1 MARANLRD
9 QVRRRRATIVLA
21 ALALTCIASA
31 TSQADDETDLPGLDP
46 LNEAAPALASS
57 PSVAAALAERAAA
70 LRRVYA
76 GPRDSWPRPDV
87 AGSAWEELGP
97 TPPAPVTSADT
108 PARQALGKT
117 LFFDPRLSRSGQI
130 ACASCHDP
138 DLAWA
143 DGRTTS
149 FGHGR
154 KVLRRNSPS
163 ILNAGLRQTFFWD
176 GRAYSLEDQASQVLS
191 NRDEMHESAADA
203 AAVVA
208 SIPGYAPLFTAAF
221 GDPAVD
227 QDRVVAAIVSFE
239 RTIVGGRSPFDRFLR
254 GESTALSDDAV
265 RGLHVFRTRGKC
277 MSCHHGP
284 LLTDELFHDVGLS
297 YYGRAL
303 QDLGR
308 YEHTLDPADSGTFR
322 TPSLRDV
329 ARTGPYMHNGLFDLK
344 GLLSLYNAG
353 MPTLRRTPA
362 QEDDPLFPVKSP
374 VLVRLD
380 LSRQDLADLEAFL
393 HALSEPRRR
402 VRPPT
407 LPD

>member
-1 MARANLRD
+1 MRD
-9 QVRRRRATIVLA
+9 EHRRAGRASVAIG
-21 ALALTCIASA
+21 ALALLIAGHGPSA
-31 TSQADDETDLPGLDP
+31 ADDDAVLELGLTVDDAP
-46 LNEAAPALASS
+46 AAPPSPDALASL
-57 PSVAAALAERAAA
+57 AARAAA
-70 LRRVYA
+70 LREVYA
-76 GPRDSWPRPDV
+76 GPPASWPKPDV
-87 AGSAWEELGP
+87 APGVAWQELGP
-97 TPPAPVTSADT
+97 TPPAVVVEGET
-108 PARQALGKT
+108 PAVQALGKT

-154 KVLRRNSPS
+154 KALRRNAPS
-163 ILNAGLRQTFFWD
+163 ILNAGARQTYFWD

-203 AAVVA
+203 AAVIS

-221 GDPAVD
+221 GDAKVD
-227 QDRVVAAIVSFE
+227 QDRVVGAIVAFE

-254 GESTALSDDAV
+254 GETGALTDDAV
-265 RGLHVFRTRGKC
+265 RGLHVFRARGKC
-277 MSCHHGP
+277 MSCHFGP
-284 LLTDELFHDVGLS
+284 LLTDEQFHEVGLS

-308 YEHTLDPADSGTFR
+308 YEHTKDPTDSGTFR

-329 ARTGPYMHNGLFDLK
+329 GRTGPYMHNGLFDLR
-344 GLLSLYNAG
+344 GLLNMYNVG
-353 MPTLRRTPA
+353 MPTLRRKPG

-374 VLVRLD
+374 VLVKLD
-380 LSRQDLADLEAFL
+380 LSRQDVADLEAFL
-393 HALSEPRRR
+393 RSLSEPRRR

-407 LPD
+407 LPE

>member
-1 MARANLRD
+1 MIGRGRVGRA
-9 QVRRRRATIVLA
+9 A
-21 ALALTCIASA
+21 AAFAAVALVVVGHAPSA
-31 TSQADDETDLPGLDP
+31 ADDDPPLEPG
-46 LNEAAPALASS
+46 APADTAPAPLTS
-57 PSVAAALAERAAA
+57 PAAQAALAERAAA
-70 LRRVYA
+70 LRQVYA
-76 GPRDSWPRPDV
+76 GPREAWPPPDV
-87 AGSAWEELGP
+87 GQGVEWTELGP
-97 TPPAPVTSADT
+97 TPPAVVAEGDT

-154 KVLRRNSPS
+154 KVLRRNAPS
-163 ILNAGLRQTFFWD
+163 ILNAGSRQTFFWD

-203 AAVVA
+203 AAVVS

-221 GDPAVD
+221 GDPKVD
-227 QDRVVAAIVSFE
+227 QDRVVAAITAFE
-239 RTIVGGRSPFDRFLR
+239 RTIVGGRSAFDRFLR
-254 GESTALSDDAV
+254 GESAALTDEAV

-284 LLTDELFHDVGLS
+284 LLTDEQFHDVGLS

-308 YEHTLDPADSGTFR
+308 YEHTQDPADSGKFR

-329 ARTGPYMHNGLFDLK
+329 GRTAPYMHNGLFPLR
-344 GLLSLYNAG
+344 GVLNLYDAG
-353 MPTLRRTPA
+353 MPTLRRKPA
-362 QEDDPLFPVKSP
+362 QQDDPLFPVKSP
-374 VLVRLD
+374 LLVKLD

-393 HALSEPRRR
+393 HSLSEPRRR
-402 VRPPT
+402 VRPPP
-407 LPD
+407 LP